1 MPFSLHMQSC
11 KQCYDIKLELNEDS
25 RFDMS
30 RTSIMLRTAEVIDL
44 QIMLVYFPFLLY
56 LASIN
61 ICIRFSK
68 S

>member
-1 MPFSLHMQSC
+1 
-11 KQCYDIKLELNEDS
+11 
-25 RFDMS
+25 MS

-68 S
+68 AENTNKLLQIGKGSRSNIHVGHFYEI